1 LILYREILIIIQKQI
16 ELQKIELDYRG
27 REIKLRERELA
38 EREKRFNEKSN
49 ETISMTSVTNEPP
62 VVTKPIPIEENTQSK
77 SDIIIDQNIKNV
89 FSKYR
94 ILKIFDVFFKVSQ
107 EESVTKSIPLLNK
120 NSSEQT
126 TVTRKNS
133 GKSRFSKLIID
144 PSIFS
149 SQEKPVV
156 DLYSDDLDD
165 NQSSSSINTNNSF
178 KKTTISK
185 ILAPTDQPIISMG
198 TDLKVT
204 SSNSIRKV
212 EIQSGNI
219 DKTIS
224 KGSSHD
230 LRLTLS
236 KNRPKQ
242 QQLNNDEHGTNG
254 NQITNDDEQILKIK
268 SNNENKQQ
276 R

>member
-1 LILYREILIIIQKQI
+1 
-16 ELQKIELDYRG
+16 
-27 REIKLRERELA
+27 
-38 EREKRFNEKSN
+38 
-49 ETISMTSVTNEPP
+49 
-62 VVTKPIPIEENTQSK
+62 
-77 SDIIIDQNIKNV
+77 
-89 FSKYR
+89 
-94 ILKIFDVFFKVSQ
+94 
-107 EESVTKSIPLLNK
+107 LNK
-120 NSSEQT
+120 NNSEQT

-133 GKSRFSKLIID
+133 GKSRFSKLIVD

-165 NQSSSSINTNNSF
+165 NQSSSSINTNNSL

-185 ILAPTDQPIISMG
+185 ILAPTDQPIIPMG

-242 QQLNNDEHGTNG
+242 QQSNNDEHGTNG